1 MEVGN
6 GYILEGNEPTLPKVS
21 ESKIL
26 EGRNQSPAKDCR
38 ISTESE
44 LRKEIGPLQKT
55 PGSETAIIRDCIERE
70 VDLSTGTLEQGSGEL
85 KRLYSLM
92 PVMEIQD
99 GILKVRMQVNNRNT
113 VHSGLCNPPQYW
125 GQWIA

>member
-1 MEVGN
+1 M
-6 GYILEGNEPTLPKVS
+6 S

-55 PGSETAIIRDCIERE
+55 PGSETAISRDCIERE
-70 VDLSTGTLEQGSGEL
+70 VDPSTGTLEQGSGEL
-85 KRLYSLM
+85 KRLYSFM

-99 GILKVRMQVNNRNT
+99 GILKVKMQVNNRNT
-113 VHSGLCNPPQYW
+113 WTIVVLNSSDRSLSSSTMDSISLGLTKPTK
-125 GQWIA
+125 G